1 MRKHFCRHLHSSLIS
16 MQKSVSSFDSNQ
28 KPVDVRLTNFK
39 QARISH
45 SISDV
50 ITLMMTSMGP
60 KVRFRQI
67 LRGRCFVPQHLL
79 HFFCKI
85 QHCPS
90 PINIKHYYIFP
101 SVYLSVCLQIK
112 SVPLSSSLSLC
123 LFASLSLSINKL
135 IYLSIFPPPSVS
147 LIYRLRLYSFNTK
160 YLDFK

>member
-1 MRKHFCRHLHSSLIS
+1 

-28 KPVDVRLTNFK
+28 KPVDVRLINFK

-67 LRGRCFVPQHLL
+67 VRGRCFVPLHLL

-90 PINIKHYYIFP
+90 RINIKHLIYKVESGF
-101 SVYLSVCLQIK
+101 VCLCVQYRNPHCWTNPQQIWHGGLTLQG
-112 SVPLSSSLSLC
+112 PGHWLC
-123 LFASLSLSINKL
+123 FGPRGG
-135 IYLSIFPPPSVS
+135 PPGSGGP
-147 LIYRLRLYSFNTK
+147 
-160 YLDFK
+160 